1 MAKKLYICFIV
12 WFAINAA
19 TASAQETVC
28 ASGGDAHGNG
38 TISFSVGQ
46 PFYIV
51 SDNNNGSLT
60 PGVQQSY
67 LITPIETAVS
77 EINPF
82 ISMNVY
88 PNPTTDLLTLSINN
102 ETSLNLHYTLTDDNG
117 RSLEKSPVETSLTEI
132 DMSRYT
138 PSVYFIN
145 VFSGKSR
152 LKSFKIVKI
161 Q

>member
-1 MAKKLYICFIV
+1 MTKKTTFCLTAIIALSVGTSMA
-12 WFAINAA
+12 
-19 TASAQETVC
+19 QQTVC
-28 ASGGDAHGNG
+28 TTGGDAHGNG

-51 SDNNNGSLT
+51 SDNQTGSLT
-60 PGVQQSY
+60 PGVQQTYS
-67 LITPIETAVS
+67 ITAIETAAT
-77 EINPF
+77 EITPL

-88 PNPTTDLLTLSINN
+88 PNPTTDLLTLRIDN
-102 ETSLNLHYTLTDDNG
+102 ETAQHLHYTLTDDNG
-117 RSLEKSPVETSLTEI
+117 RCLEKSSVETSLTEI

>member
-1 MAKKLYICFIV
+1 MTKKTTFCLTAIIALNVGTTMA
-12 WFAINAA
+12 
-19 TASAQETVC
+19 QQTVC
-28 ASGGDAHGNG
+28 ATGGDTHGNG
-38 TISFSVGQ
+38 TISFTVGQ

-60 PGVQQSY
+60 PGVQQTY
-67 LITPIETAVS
+67 LITEIETATS
-77 EINPF
+77 EITPL
-82 ISMNVY
+82 ISMKVF

-132 DMSRYT
+132 DLRHYT

-145 VFSGKSR
+145 VFCGKSR
-152 LKSFKIVKI
+152 LKTFKIVKI